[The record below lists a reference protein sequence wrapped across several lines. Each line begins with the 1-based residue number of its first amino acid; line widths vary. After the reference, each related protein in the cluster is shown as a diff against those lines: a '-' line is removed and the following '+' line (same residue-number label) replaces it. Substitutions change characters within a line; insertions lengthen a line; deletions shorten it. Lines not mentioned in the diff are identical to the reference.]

1 MIERQ
6 LQKLMVAVF
15 TFSIG
20 FGMMTPAI
28 PIFAH
33 LRFQAN
39 EWELGILGAIVAVP
53 YVFSPA
59 IFGKLSD
66 RVGRKPIIISAIVLY
81 ALTSASYFFASS
93 IWEFAL
99 LRILEG
105 IAFSAIWPSAE
116 AFVGD
121 NAPPSIRSKA
131 VGLYSVAWSSGYMVG
146 PFVLGLII
154 TAADVSYSFF
164 ATALFLLA
172 SLFMVVGI
180 NMRGKNDE
188 IEAAQGSSENGTVLT
203 VIYTMILWGAT
214 MLSFFFLFP
223 AFATNNGIEAST
235 IAYIVGVVG
244 IMRTA
249 VFALHGRIM
258 GALGRLVLPIGMLC
272 LVCSMAPLWAYPSI
286 WGFIISA
293 IFLGLYL
300 GLTYAYSLL
309 HMINRP
315 SRGLYAGLFE
325 SAIGIGELVGPLSL
339 GYLGYLYGT
348 ASPFLLLLIL
358 GGASFFIVMRRI
370 NGFSRRAP

>member
-1 MIERQ
+1 MIDRQ
-6 LQKLMVAVF
+6 LKKLMVAVF

-33 LRFQAN
+33 LRLQAN

-59 IFGKLSD
+59 IFGRLSD
-66 RVGRKPIIISAIVLY
+66 RVGRKPIIVSAIALY
-81 ALTSASYFFASS
+81 ALTSTSYFFASS
-93 IWEFAL
+93 IWEFAF

-105 IAFSAIWPSAE
+105 VAFSAIWPSAE

-121 NAPPSIRSKA
+121 NAPHPIRSKA
-131 VGLYSVAWSSGYMVG
+131 VGIYSVAWSGGYMVG

-154 TAADVSYSFF
+154 TAGDVSFSFL

-172 SLFMVVGI
+172 SLFMVMGI
-180 NMRGKNDE
+180 NMRGQKE
-188 IEAAQGSSENGTVLT
+188 EAEAARDSAENGTVVT
-203 VIYTMILWGAT
+203 VIYTMILWGAA

-223 AFATNNGIEAST
+223 AFATINGVEASI

-249 VFALHGRIM
+249 VFALHERIM
-258 GALGRLVLPIGMLC
+258 GGLGRLVLPIGMIC
-272 LVCSMAPLWAYPSI
+272 LVCAMLPLWAYPSI
-286 WGFIISA
+286 WGFVIGA
-293 IFLGLYL
+293 IFMGLYL

-339 GYLGYLYGT
+339 GYLGYLYGA

-358 GGASFFIVMRRI
+358 AGASFFIVLMRI